1 MFAAIGPHA
10 VAFLPP
16 FVAWLL
22 DKISVGGSEEDEA
35 ATMSPILMNSVILS
49 VQKLMENFS
58 GFLNPYFKKFV
69 IGTCRLSQMGS
80 DQEDAQQ
87 YRQVANRARHLQS
100 AVAAGIP
107 THALLPIC
115 RDCFDELVQAQQGGE
130 SIDKLLA

>member
-22 DKISVGGSEEDEA
+22 DKISVSEDNGGDA
-35 ATMSPILMNSVILS
+35 GTMSPILMNSVILS

-69 IGTCRLSQMGS
+69 IGTCRSV
-80 DQEDAQQ
+80 
-87 YRQVANRARHLQS
+87 YRDGQKG
-100 AVAAGIP
+100 GI
-107 THALLPIC
+107 
-115 RDCFDELVQAQQGGE
+115 
-130 SIDKLLA
+130 